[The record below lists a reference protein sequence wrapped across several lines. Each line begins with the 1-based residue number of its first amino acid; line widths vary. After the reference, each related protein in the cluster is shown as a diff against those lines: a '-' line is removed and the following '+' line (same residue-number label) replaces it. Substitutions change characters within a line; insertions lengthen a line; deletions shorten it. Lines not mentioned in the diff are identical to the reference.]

1 MISSSTPTTAS
12 SENSS
17 TQPPVQNKGKD
28 LYDVA
33 SSLIDMAQTEEDS
46 SQRTSPVTEV
56 DTSASVK
63 VVKRTAMAE
72 YNDRNE
78 AGFAKSFPEKL
89 HDILESDI
97 AKNSLV
103 WHPDGKSFIVINEKT
118 LAKEVLPYFF
128 KVSQYKS
135 FVRRLYRWGFRLKPK
150 VKIQTFYHKLFQ
162 RGNCDKCTRMKCKYS
177 QKQLSRQAPKDARL
191 DISGLSFDTPL
202 RIPTRINNK
211 RNPDE
216 ITSHGTELLS
226 VDNHLSLEN
235 QMSMPQGMQG
245 IHATLGPN
253 QQLIYQPIEAGPNP
267 IATQVV
273 APGTATANLTPLQ
286 IQSMCNS
293 QKQYQDRL
301 IHKLLISQAANA
313 FTGPTIP
320 VPVALIQPQYQI
332 VAAPQ
337 VALADPNFFVQQQQ
351 MQPQN
356 FLGGCTDLVQTL
368 PTAQHIQHQGQPAII
383 LYPNIQNF
391 PN

>member
-1 MISSSTPTTAS
+1 MLLTETHRFNTILSTLLTI
-12 SENSS
+12 
-17 TQPPVQNKGKD
+17 VD
-28 LYDVA
+28 LH
-33 SSLIDMAQTEEDS
+33 
-46 SQRTSPVTEV
+46 
-56 DTSASVK
+56 
-63 VVKRTAMAE
+63 
-72 YNDRNE
+72 
-78 AGFAKSFPEKL
+78 SFFLLQL

-211 RNPDE
+211 RSPDE
-216 ITSHGTELLS
+216 ITSQGTEQMGMLS
-226 VDNHLSLEN
+226 HDNHLSLEN
-235 QMSMPQGMQG
+235 QISIPQGIPQGMQG
-245 IHATLGPN
+245 IPATLGPN
-253 QQLIYQPIEAGPNP
+253 QQLIYQPIETGLNVNP

-273 APGTATANLTPLQ
+273 APGTGTATANLTPLQ
-286 IQSMCNS
+286 IQTMCNS

-313 FTGPTIP
+313 ITGPTIP
-320 VPVALIQPQYQI
+320 VPVVIQPQYQI
-332 VAAPQ
+332 VATAPQ
-337 VALADPNFFVQQQQ
+337 VTLADPNFIVQQQQ

-356 FLGGCTDLVQTL
+356 FLGGTDLVQTL
-368 PTAQHIQHQGQPAII
+368 PTAQHIQHNGQPAII